1 MPCSFTT
8 LPLSGLLLV
17 ESRVFGDD
25 RGFFIETYRASE
37 FKANGIPEVFVQD
50 NHSCSSRGVLRGL
63 HFQRAPHAQGKL
75 VRVALGSVWDV
86 AVDLRVGSSSYRRW
100 YGVEL
105 SAENHLMLYLPPG
118 FAHGFLTL
126 SDKAHFLYKC
136 TDEYDKASEAGI
148 RWDDPDIGI
157 EWPMRDVVVSER
169 DAALPFIKDVV
180 L

>member
-1 MPCSFTT
+1 
-8 LPLSGLLLV
+8 
-17 ESRVFGDD
+17 
-25 RGFFIETYRASE
+25 
-37 FKANGIPEVFVQD
+37 
-50 NHSCSSRGVLRGL
+50 
-63 HFQRAPHAQGKL
+63 
-75 VRVALGSVWDV
+75 
-86 AVDLRVGSSSYRRW
+86 
-100 YGVEL
+100 
-105 SAENHLMLYLPPG
+105 MLYLPPG